1 VRPVECCRE
10 QELTDALA
18 SGQWPERADTT
29 LREHVSSCAICADV
43 VEVFSAFMDEGR
55 QFATEA
61 RIPSSA
67 VMWWRAQMRARQEA
81 AREAARPIAVAQV
94 VGGVTALVV
103 GVAVLVALSPW
114 LSSAV
119 GDLFAGL
126 SFSAPFL
133 SATDSSQVSGWVALS
148 LVMALGLCLLL
159 APVALYVALSK
170 D

>member
-1 VRPVECCRE
+1 VKSVECCRE

-18 SGQWPERADTT
+18 SGRWPEHADAS
-29 LREHVSSCAICADV
+29 LREHVASCAICADV

-114 LSSAV
+114 LSGAF
-119 GDLFAGL
+119 GDLFGGV
-126 SFSAPFL
+126 SFASPFL
-133 SATDSSQVSGWVALS
+133 ADSGWLALS
-148 LVMALGLCLLL
+148 LLMVIGLCLLL
-159 APVALYVALSK
+159 APVALYVALAK